1 MLRNI
6 TIKWWRFWVEG
17 DELSIRTGKALAL
30 CALTGLFAGM
40 AASGF
45 YWLLETAHH
54 LLVGALA
61 NFSPPPAAGEKGLV
75 HSALTGPP
83 LKWVLLVLPAAGALF
98 SSLLIRW
105 LAPSA
110 TGHGTDAA
118 IYAYHREEGRIPFLV
133 IPMKALASA
142 IVIGSGGSAGC
153 EGPVTQI
160 GAGCGSVLAK
170 WLGLNVKERRM
181 LLAAGL
187 AAGVGAIF
195 RAPLAGA
202 IFAAEIFYSGLDIEY
217 EVMIP
222 SLVASTI
229 AYTVFALFFG
239 WQPLFTMPHIAF
251 DNAWKL
257 LPYMIL
263 AIVVALGSKF
273 YVIVFRQSETFWR
286 ASSLPAWSRPCVGG
300 LLTGV
305 IGFFIPQVLGSGYGW
320 AQQALNV
327 GSPIGDNPGT
337 LTAAALLLFFF
348 GKVLATSC
356 TVGSGGSGGLFGP
369 ALVSGALLGAACGSA
384 LAKLFPHMDIFPGSF
399 AMVGMAGFLASAIRV
414 PIAAIIMVSEITGN
428 HELLLPT
435 MWVCGIAYLTGY
447 GKTLYRSQVRTR
459 DCSPAHSGG
468 EPSEGVI

>member
-1 MLRNI
+1 MIRNI
-6 TIKWWRFWVEG
+6 TLKWWRFWVEG
-17 DELSIRTGKALAL
+17 EELSIKTGRALAL
-30 CALTGLFAGM
+30 CALTGLLAGL
-40 AASGF
+40 AAAGF
-45 YWLLETAHH
+45 FWLIETARH
-54 LLVGALA
+54 LLVVSLA
-61 NFSPPPAAGEKGLV
+61 NFSPPPAAGEQGLTHTV
-75 HSALTGPP
+75 TSGPP
-83 LKWVLLVLPAAGALF
+83 LKWALLALPALGGLVSA
-98 SSLLIRW
+98 LLIRW

-118 IYAYHREEGRIPFLV
+118 IHAYHREEGRIPFLV

-142 IVIGSGGSAGC
+142 LVIGSGGSAGC

-170 WLGLNVKERRM
+170 WLGLNVKERRL

-217 EVMIP
+217 EVMVP

-257 LPYMIL
+257 LPYLIL

-273 YVIVFRQSETFWR
+273 YVIVFRQSEAFWR
-286 ASSLPAWSRPCVGG
+286 SLRIPVWFKPCLGG
-300 LLTGV
+300 LVTGV
-305 IGFFIPQVLGSGYGW
+305 IGFFLPQVLGSGYGW
-320 AQQALNV
+320 AQLALNS
-327 GSPIGDNPGT
+327 GADSGT
-337 LTAAALLLFFF
+337 VSLTATTLLLIFF
-348 GKVLATSC
+348 GKVIATSC

-369 ALVSGALLGAACGSA
+369 ALVSGALLGAACGMVMA
-384 LAKLFPHMDIFPGSF
+384 RIFPGLNINPGSF

-428 HELLLPT
+428 HALLLPT
-435 MWVCGIAYLTGY
+435 MWVCGIAYWTGY

-459 DCSPAHSGG
+459 DCSPAHNI
-468 EPSEGVI
+468 VAAYAK